1 MALSDFTFC
10 KLTILPFKKMK
21 ILLLDSNHP
30 LITEQL
36 LAKGFILEEDFTSS
50 YDEVLQKINQYDG
63 IIIRSRIP
71 LDKNFLENA
80 QNLKFI
86 ARVGAGMENI
96 DLETAKNLGISLINS
111 PEGNRD
117 AVAEH
122 VVAMLLILMNRLFIA
137 SEEVKNGIWKREEN
151 RGDELLGKT
160 FGIIGYG
167 NMGKATA
174 KKLSGFG
181 VEVIFYDILPNL
193 EDEFAK
199 QVSLEELQERADILS
214 LHIPLDASTEYLVDE
229 NFISKMKKNFYLVNT
244 ARGKNVET
252 SALVDAL
259 KSGKVKAA
267 ALDVLEYEKS
277 SFENLDISTS
287 LSTRNKEDLQFL
299 LESNQVIVTPHIAGW
314 THQSKEK
321 LAQFI
326 VDKIVQ
332 QFC

>member
-1 MALSDFTFC
+1 
-10 KLTILPFKKMK
+10 MK

-36 LAKGFILEEDFTSS
+36 LAKGFLLEEDFTSS

-214 LHIPLDASTEYLVDE
+214 LHIPLDASTEYLVDK

-244 ARGKNVET
+244 ARGKNVKT

>member
-1 MALSDFTFC
+1 
-10 KLTILPFKKMK
+10 MK

-96 DLETAKNLGISLINS
+96 DLEAAKNLGISLINS

-137 SEEVKNGIWKREEN
+137 SEEVKNGVWKREEN

-174 KKLSGFG
+174 KRLSGFG

-214 LHIPLDASTEYLVDE
+214 LHIPLDASTEFLVDE

-244 ARGKNVET
+244 ARGKNVKT

-277 SFENLDISTS
+277 SFENLDTSTS
-287 LSTRNKEDLQFL
+287 LGTRNKEDLQFL

>member
-1 MALSDFTFC
+1 
-10 KLTILPFKKMK
+10 MK

-36 LAKGFILEEDFTSS
+36 LAKGFLLEEDFTSS

-244 ARGKNVET
+244 ARGKNVKT

>member
-1 MALSDFTFC
+1 MALSDFTVC
-10 KLTILPFKKMK
+10 KSTILPFQKMK

-63 IIIRSRIP
+63 VIIRSRIP

-137 SEEVKNGIWKREEN
+137 SEEVKNGVWKREEN

-174 KKLSGFG
+174 KRLSGFG
-181 VEVIFYDILPNL
+181 VEVIFYDISPNL

-199 QVSLEELQERADILS
+199 QVSLEELQERVDILS

-244 ARGKNVET
+244 ARGKNVKT

-277 SFENLDISTS
+277 SFENLDTSTS
-287 LSTRNKEDLQFL
+287 LSTSNKEDLQFL
-299 LESNQVIVTPHIAGW
+299 LDSDQVIVTPHIAGW

>member
-1 MALSDFTFC
+1 
-10 KLTILPFKKMK
+10 MK

-122 VVAMLLILMNRLFIA
+122 VLAMLLILMNRLFIA

-174 KKLSGFG
+174 KRLSGFG

-244 ARGKNVET
+244 ARGKNVKT

-277 SFENLDISTS
+277 SFENLDTSTS

>member
-1 MALSDFTFC
+1 
-10 KLTILPFKKMK
+10 MK

-71 LDKNFLENA
+71 LNKNFLENA

-137 SEEVKNGIWKREEN
+137 SEEVKNGVWKREEN

-174 KKLSGFG
+174 KRLSGFG

-244 ARGKNVET
+244 ARGKNVKT

-259 KSGKVKAA
+259 KSGKVKAT

-277 SFENLDISTS
+277 SFENLDTSTS